1 MKQIVIKLSVTLSFP
16 NYNKKLLKSKLTVFV
31 TIDFNASF
39 LQIKKTCSMA
49 LRHYYMFLIIIPVLQ
64 QQAVLPVHPHRP

>member
-31 TIDFNASF
+31 TIDFNASY
-39 LQIKKTCSMA
+39 LQIKKHAVWHYTITTCS
-49 LRHYYMFLIIIPVLQ
+49 
-64 QQAVLPVHPHRP
+64 